1 MTTTTLA
8 PAAGDRL
15 TVAAFDQRSKTRIRE
30 HGATWLARTGV
41 LVPNCLAEKAVLV
54 ESETRPG
61 YLKWWPITH
70 VASTA
75 AA

>member
-1 MTTTTLA
+1 MTTTTLV

-15 TVAAFDQRSKTRIRE
+15 TVAAFDQRSTTRIRE